1 MARTPDIEMKRLLLD
16 QVVAYL
22 AEHGLGD
29 MSLRPMAAAL
39 GTSPNRLVHHFG
51 SKQELLTSAL
61 QQATRIQEAV
71 RDGWLKRQPDMS
83 KTAELRKWWKWLNGS
98 PANLAL
104 TRLGLEAVT
113 LEATHTGLSGDVRAE
128 QIGVWREQIEQKLVG
143 EGVPKATAVLEASLL
158 KGMFT
163 GLIVDL
169 VATGDR
175 LRLTRALE
183 LGLSRTE
190 AVIEASRP
198 KASAGGTGAGRPP
211 ATGRGGNV
219 RPRR

>member
-1 MARTPDIEMKRLLLD
+1 MARTPDLEMKRELLD
-16 QVVAYL
+16 RVVAYL

-51 SKQELLTSAL
+51 SKQDLLTAAL
-61 QQATRIQEAV
+61 QQATRIQEDV
-71 RDGWLKRQPDMS
+71 RDGWLKRQPDMT
-83 KTAELRKWWKWLNGS
+83 KTAELRKWWKWLNES

-128 QIGVWREQIEQKLVG
+128 QIGVWRELIEQSLIG
-143 EGVPKATAVLEASLL
+143 TGVPPAVANVEASLL

-163 GLIVDL
+163 GLILDL
-169 VATGDR
+169 IATGDKV
-175 LRLTRALE
+175 RLTKALE
-183 LGLSRTE
+183 LALTRTE
-190 AVIEASRP
+190 AVITASR
-198 KASAGGTGAGRPP
+198 ASQSLIS
-211 ATGRGGNV
+211 
-219 RPRR
+219 